1 MFHLKAFLNIFTHD
15 KFEKLMK
22 FSAFLLLF
30 LLLLSYSN
38 LFAIDTNKIDSLK
51 QVLVNANEKDKAE
64 ILFKISS
71 FYCDF
76 YADSAIIYGKNSI
89 DIARKYKQT
98 KIEANANKI
107 LATAYFYKGNSSN
120 AKASFSIALDLF
132 EQIHDTI
139 GMANCYNGLGI
150 IANSIGD
157 FYSASDIFSKM
168 LDLSLKAKME
178 DEASNAYNNLGVVYE
193 RLGKY
198 DKSIENYQKGLSI
211 REKNNNI
218 RSIADSY
225 NNIGNVYYYS
235 AVSGKIYENFTK
247 AIQNYDK
254 AKEAYSKSSDQLGVA
269 KILGNIANIF
279 LEETAKEKDYNK
291 ALEYNLEALKI
302 KQKIN
307 NKASL
312 AYSIHNTGN
321 CYLLLKDYNKALY
334 YFSDALNIRQEIDD
348 KIGEAYTLQ
357 KIADL
362 YVEKNNISK
371 AIEFLSKAKD
381 IASSMN
387 AFDNIINIEE
397 SYYEAYKKGKNFE
410 LALEHYQNMNIL
422 KDSIYN
428 IENNKIISE
437 LDVKYETEKKEKEL
451 ILERSENQ
459 NNLLIIKQQK
469 TQMYFFIGVIVLFFL
484 LGIVILKA
492 YRDKRKANQKLE
504 IKNKVIQEQA
514 EQLLKTNEEINDQ
527 KKLVEFKNTEITDSI
542 HYAGRIQNAI
552 LPKIDFLNEIFPE
565 HLIIF
570 KPRDIVSGDFYWA
583 AKVDNNVIFT
593 VGDCTGHGVPGAF
606 MSLLGLSFLNEIVT
620 KNKLVETDKILNH
633 LRNSVISALHQTG
646 TFGEAQDGMDIAMC
660 NYNTENSII
669 TFSGANNP
677 IIIVKKNSEL
687 IELKPD
693 KMPIGIYY
701 GNETRDFT
709 ATTFQ
714 LEKSDMIYIFS
725 DGYADQFG
733 GEKGKKFKYHR
744 FKQLLIESSSFPVD
758 IQKQKIEGTLEKW
771 IGCHEQVD
779 DICLLGIK
787 I

>member
-1 MFHLKAFLNIFTHD
+1 MI
-15 KFEKLMK
+15 KFKKLMNLP
-22 FSAFLLLF
+22 AII
-30 LLLLSYSN
+30 LLLSLLSSYKN
-38 LFAIDTNKIDSLK
+38 IFAIDTYKIDSLK
-51 QVLVNANEKDKAE
+51 QILKSSKDEEKAK
-64 ILFKISS
+64 LFFNISS
-71 FYCDF
+71 LYCDF
-76 YADSAIIYGKNSI
+76 YSDSSIIFGKNAI
-89 DIARKYKQT
+89 DYARKYKQT
-98 KIEANANKI
+98 NIEAEANRI
-107 LATAYFYKGNSSN
+107 LAFAYFNQGNTNN
-120 AKASFSIALDLF
+120 ARTSFSLALDLF
-132 EQIHDTI
+132 KQISDTVGI
-139 GMANCYNGLGI
+139 ARCYNGLGA
-150 IANSIGD
+150 IANAMGD
-157 FYSASDIFSKM
+157 FYSASDNFSKM
-168 LDLSLKAKME
+168 LDIAIKASME
-178 DEASNAYNNLGVVYE
+178 TETADAYNNLGVVYE

-198 DKSIENYQKGLSI
+198 DKSIENYQKALSI
-211 REKNNNI
+211 RENNKNI
-218 RSIADSY
+218 SGTADCY

-235 AVSGKIYENFTK
+235 AVSGKIYENFSK
-247 AIQNYDK
+247 AIQNYNK
-254 AKEAYSKSSDQLGVA
+254 AKDAYEKCSDQLGVA

-279 LEETAKEKDYNK
+279 LEDKAKEKDYNK

-302 KQKIN
+302 KQGLN

-312 AYSIHNTGN
+312 AYSLHNTGN
-321 CYLLLKDYNKALY
+321 CYLLIKDYTKALY
-334 YFSDALNIRQEIDD
+334 YFFDALNIREEIGD

-362 YVEKNNISK
+362 YTEKGEIQKSLDFLNK
-371 AIEFLSKAKD
+371 AMQ
-381 IASSMN
+381 IASLMN

-397 SYYEAYKKGKNFE
+397 SFYEAYKKGNDFE
-410 LALEHYQNMNIL
+410 RALAHYQSMISM

-428 IENNKIISE
+428 IENTKIISE

-469 TQMYFFIGVIVLFFL
+469 TQLYFFIGVIILFFL
-484 LGIVILKA
+484 LGLVILKA

-504 IKNKVIQEQA
+504 YKNKVIQEQA
-514 EQLLKTNEEINDQ
+514 EQLLKTNEEINEQ

-583 AKVDNNVIFT
+583 TKVDNNIIFT
-593 VGDCTGHGVPGAF
+593 VADCTGHGVPGAF

-620 KNKLVETDKILNH
+620 KNLIVQPENILNQ
-633 LRNSVISALHQTG
+633 LRNSVINALHQTG
-646 TFGEAQDGMDIAMC
+646 QFGEAQDGMDIAMC
-660 NYNTENSII
+660 NFDSITSLL

-709 ATTFQ
+709 STTFQ

-733 GEKGKKFKYHR
+733 GENGKKFKYHR
-744 FKQLLIESSSFPVD
+744 FKQLLIDSSSFPID

-779 DICLLGIK
+779 DICLMAIK